1 MDGVPGEHGC
11 VGGHG
16 WVGGRDCVDGHC
28 GGGYG
33 NVGGSGVDGG
43 LVETVEMPNLVVGL
57 VVVSTYVPSCK
68 VRRVGW
74 PSRSI
79 LRQWH
84 VLKVPD

>member
-11 VGGHG
+11 VGGYG

-43 LVETVEMPNLVVGL
+43 VGGN
-57 VVVSTYVPSCK
+57 C
-68 VRRVGW
+68 
-74 PSRSI
+74 
-79 LRQWH
+79 
-84 VLKVPD
+84 